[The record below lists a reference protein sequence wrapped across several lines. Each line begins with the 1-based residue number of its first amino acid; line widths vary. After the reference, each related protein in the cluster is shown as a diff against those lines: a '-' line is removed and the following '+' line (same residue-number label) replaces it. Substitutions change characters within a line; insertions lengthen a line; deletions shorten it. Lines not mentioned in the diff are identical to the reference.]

1 MPTSTPTFETFTKPA
16 KDAFYV
22 TVGLGVVAYEQL
34 KSNQGELRS
43 WFETQVAD
51 GKAQFETQASQIET
65 RVEELLESLESKLP
79 EQVAELMKQARDAA
93 KGAREQVKDF
103 VSRTTPAQS
112 AAA

>member
-22 TVGLGVVAYEQL
+22 TVGLGAVAYEQL

-51 GKAQFETQASQIET
+51 GKAQFETQASQIEDARRGAA
-65 RVEELLESLESKLP
+65 RVPAVE
-79 EQVAELMKQARDAA
+79 AARAGRRA
-93 KGAREQVKDF
+93 HEA
-103 VSRTTPAQS
+103 ST
-112 AAA
+112 